1 MKKPLSPPSLDSLL
15 SKQRDSLPEIFARG
29 IGPTVGGKYEHWD
42 KIRHLEPP
50 EKLNHEQWWTGIK
63 IARSAFRRFLPLSDA
78 ANRPFFIVLTP
89 QVLEAL
95 HEIDSLAAGRIAMPE
110 PVTNPATRE
119 RFLFRSLVEEAI
131 TSSQL
136 EGASTT
142 RKSAME
148 MFRSGRQPADKSE
161 QMIFNNLGG
170 MEFIR
175 SKQQEP
181 LTPGLVLEIHRRLT
195 QGTLS
200 PDVVGRL
207 QTPEDDRVSVVSN
220 TTGAVLHEPPSA
232 ELLPLRIKRMCRFAN
247 GGDENEF
254 LHPVIR
260 AILLHLWL
268 GYDHPFEDG
277 NGRAARALFYWSMLH
292 EGYWLFEFIS
302 ISAIL
307 RRASAQYGKSY
318 LYTETDENDATYFLT
333 YQLEVILR
341 ALKALERYLEKKSK
355 QIETAEQILK
365 DSGSFNYRQLAILS
379 HALRKHD
386 AEYTINS
393 HRVSHGV
400 AYATARSDLYD
411 LTERNFLEERKYGR
425 TAHFFVGKRLLE
437 LMANR
442 AI

>member
-1 MKKPLSPPSLDSLL
+1 MKRPLSPPAFPDLFN
-15 SKQRDSLPEIFARG
+15 KYRESLPDILARG
-29 IGPTVGGKYEHWD
+29 IGPAVEGKYVHWD
-42 KIRHLEPP
+42 KLRHLNPP
-50 EKLNHEQWWTGIK
+50 TDLDHEQWWVGIK
-63 IARSAFRRFLPLSDA
+63 FARTAFRRFLLLTDA
-78 ANRPFFIVLTP
+78 VNRPFFIVLTP

-95 HEIDSLAAGRIAMPE
+95 HEIDNLAAGRIAMPE

-142 RKSAME
+142 RKKAME

-161 QMIFNNLGG
+161 QMIFNNLRG

-175 SKQQEP
+175 EHQHDL
-181 LTPGLVLEIHRRLT
+181 LTPQFVLDIHRALT
-195 QGTLS
+195 RETLA
-200 PDVVGRL
+200 PVAVGRV
-207 QTPEDDRVSVVSN
+207 QAPDDDRVSVVSN
-220 TTGAVLHEPPSA
+220 TTGEILHNPPPA
-232 ELLPLRIKRMCRFAN
+232 ELLPLRMKRMCKFAN
-247 GGDENEF
+247 AEDEKEF

-277 NGRAARALFYWSMLH
+277 NGRTARALFYWSMLH

-307 RRASAQYGKSY
+307 RRASAQYGRSY
-318 LYTETDENDATYFLT
+318 LYTETDENDATYFVS

-341 ALKALERYLEKKSK
+341 ALKALERYLEKKAQ
-355 QIETAEQILK
+355 QIEAAEQILK
-365 DSGSFNYRQLAILS
+365 DSGTYNYRQLSLLS
-379 HALRKHD
+379 HSLRNPN

-393 HRVSHGV
+393 HKVSHGV
-400 AYATARSDLYD
+400 AYATARADLLD
-411 LTERNFLEERKYGR
+411 LAARRLLEERKIGR
-425 TAHFFVGKRLLE
+425 AAHFFVGKHLYD
-437 LMANR
+437 LMNR
-442 AI
+442 K